1 MIVKKIKK
9 EEYNLAVKIYNESFN
24 KNTINI
30 KLPLLGDL
38 LGLYENNN
46 LIGIIQIDYINDIM
60 DNKKYAIINNFC
72 IKNEYR
78 NKGYGNNF
86 MNECIKYLKE
96 KNIDKIN
103 MHSNKNRTYAH
114 KIYKNN
120 NFQIVDTILLNKDL

>member
-78 NKGYGNNF
+78 NKGYGALITNIACQKS
-86 MNECIKYLKE
+86 EKGGKE
-96 KNIDKIN
+96 KIMLYANN
-103 MHSNKNRTYAH
+103 ANKSAISAFKKAGFEH
-114 KIYKNN
+114 CGDVFLIKS
-120 NFQIVDTILLNKDL
+120 